1 MTKDV
6 LVTIT
11 GLMTSPQDDDSIE
24 VTTAGSYYFKNGKH
38 YILFEE
44 IGDDMAS
51 IVKNMITINGN
62 HVDVTKKGA
71 IDTQMSFEKGCKL
84 NSFYGSAFGQLE
96 RGIITE
102 EIEICQ
108 DESRLEMNLKYQL
121 EINNAHVS
129 DNKLHMLVQSR
140 MPQA

>member
-96 RGIITE
+96 LGIITD